1 MRHFLYPEQKCRRP
15 SWFQLQSNYGLCA
28 CDASTVLVLYCDK
41 DQIKLDEIESFAFS
55 LFRGVHLISHHHSKH
70 QSGGKTERKSL
81 KEVPDIDVNNSLL
94 GNASFVLI
102 IMLSSPLYPRQK
114 PYSNNKAYCTVC
126 CTVQYSLLPVMLFN
140 VCFQFIVQCSK
151 M

>member
-15 SWFQLQSNYGLCA
+15 SWFQLQSNYGLFA
-28 CDASTVLVLYCDK
+28 CDDSTVLVLYCDK

-94 GNASFVLI
+94 GSASFVLI
-102 IMLSSPLYPRQK
+102 IHQVLLYIQVRSHIATARPI
-114 PYSNNKAYCTVC
+114 
-126 CTVQYSLLPVMLFN
+126 SLFV
-140 VCFQFIVQCSK
+140 VQCNTVYCQ
-151 M
+151 